1 MHARDGR
8 SPIIKADN
16 LQLFHSVTM
25 GIRQMD
31 WQSWVEVGA
40 LRGEPLKTAI
50 TRACSRTHVGPL

>member
-1 MHARDGR
+1 
-8 SPIIKADN
+8 
-16 LQLFHSVTM
+16 M